1 MHLKLTKYIAENVE
15 CTASAPSATSSDNIA
30 RVVKSKS
37 TRMTRRPIKR
47 VTVKKITESEQFDP
61 SHVSS
66 VMSKLDSVVNAK
78 PEVETKSFGFEDT
91 DGNIIKVVVS
101 ADDADNFKQALST
114 ELEQLEADG
123 KNIEVA
129 ELLFKMRNKFNIV
142 DVKWPQA
149 VEDEEPLKQPEDG
162 DLGDVPVDN
171 NQPSNGDPMSQASM
185 PPPPS
190 GDSNMTSSA
199 MDAMLQALIADAEA
213 RRQEAV
219 AKAAEA
225 RAREA
230 AAAAEM
236 SRQKLSAEEE
246 VADMEAFYSSQ
257 NEEQKEAKKLAKLAK
272 FRHQMRKSQQQLR
285 STAYDDAL
293 DDQDDDNMMGIDTA
307 ERDPSGAPTGDDT
320 QLATGVQNSKV
331 DGVED
336 DPTATIDSEVKSKE
350 MEEVEMIRP
359 VPDKKNLLRALRAFG
374 AK

>member
-1 MHLKLTKYIAENVE
+1 MHLKLRSYIAENAD
-15 CTASAPSATSSDNIA
+15 CANSAPSAVSSDSIA
-30 RVVKSKS
+30 RVVKTKPS
-37 TRMTRRPIKR
+37 RMLRRPIKR
-47 VTVKKITESEQFDP
+47 TTIKKITESEQFDP

-66 VMSKLDSVVNAK
+66 VMSKLDSVVNTK

-91 DGNIIKVVVS
+91 DGNIIKVVVA
-101 ADDADNFKQALST
+101 ADDAENFKQALST
-114 ELEQLEADG
+114 ELEQIETDG

-129 ELLFKMRNKFNIV
+129 ELLFKLRNQFNIV

-149 VEDEEPLKQPEDG
+149 VEDEEPLQQPEDG
-162 DLGDVPVDN
+162 ATGSEPVEGE
-171 NQPSNGDPMSQASM
+171 PTEGGDPMAA
-185 PPPPS
+185 PAPAPA
-190 GDSNMTSSA
+190 GDSSMTSNA

-230 AAAAEM
+230 SAAAEM

-307 ERDPSGAPTGDDT
+307 ERDPAGAPTGDET
-320 QLATGVQNSKV
+320 QLASKVQNTDV
-331 DGVED
+331 DGIED
-336 DPTATIDSEVKSKE
+336 DPTASIDSEVKSKE
-350 MEEVEMIRP
+350 MEEMEMIRP
-359 VPDKKNLLRALRAFG
+359 APDKKNLLRALRAFG